1 MENIS
6 KHITYTE
13 ATRTDTHL
21 PNIPNDEQLR
31 KMKLTAEKVFEP
43 VREYFNKPI
52 MVTSFFRTKE
62 VNKKIGGA
70 KNSQH
75 MLGEAIDMDAQVLGG
90 LGNDDIFF
98 YIYKYLEYDQ
108 VIVEDLGDFG
118 EIGWIHVS
126 FKEKDNRNQSLV
138 MIKRKN
144 KINYYPYKTLNIKD
158 YE

>member
-6 KHITYTE
+6 SHITHKE

-52 MVTSFFRTKE
+52 LITSFFRTKE

-75 MLGEAIDMDAQVLGG
+75 MLGEAIDMDAQILGG

-98 YIYKYLEYDQ
+98 YIYKYLEYDSL
-108 VIVEDLGDFG
+108 IWEAGDDS
-118 EIGWIHVS
+118 EPDWVHVS
-126 FKEKDNRNQSLV
+126 YKEKGNRFQALK
-138 MIKRKN
+138 MKN
-144 KINYYPYKTLNIKD
+144 GK
-158 YE
+158 YEYFTQ

>member
-1 MENIS
+1 MEGFVS
-6 KHITYTE
+6 AHITLKE

-108 VIVEDLGDFG
+108 LIWEAGDDS
-118 EIGWIHVS
+118 EPDWVHVS
-126 FKEKDNRNQSLV
+126 YNEKGNRFQTLK
-138 MIKRKN
+138 MKN
-144 KINYYPYKTLNIKD
+144 GK
-158 YE
+158 YEYFTQ